1 MFDYLAAGKIII
13 ASNLKVYSHVLKNK
27 KNCFLIPANNFYQWK
42 KVISIL
48 LKNKTK
54 YNFIK
59 KNARLTARNYT
70 WDKRVEKIIRFYK
83 S

>member
-27 KNCFLIPANNFYQWK
+27 KTVFDSANNFYQWK

-59 KNARLTARNYT
+59 KMLG
-70 WDKRVEKIIRFYK
+70 
-83 S
+83 